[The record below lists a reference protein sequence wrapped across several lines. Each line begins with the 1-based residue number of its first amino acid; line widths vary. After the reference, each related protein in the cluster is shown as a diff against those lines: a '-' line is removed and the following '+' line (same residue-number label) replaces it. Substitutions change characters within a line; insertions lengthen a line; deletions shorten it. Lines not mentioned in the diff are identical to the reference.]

1 MTCIRSHGDP
11 YEHIRNRVRYIL
23 KGTDDA
29 TRLFLGYDGKKERGF
44 IKGKR
49 VGTSQALGEEARRK
63 AGGVRLSGHRKP
75 TQEMLMAAT
84 IRNQRRKAYRES
96 FKQIDHTFTQA
107 AC

>member
-1 MTCIRSHGDP
+1 MADP
-11 YEHIRNRVRYIL
+11 HEHIRNRVRYIL

-29 TRLFLGYDGKKERGF
+29 TRLFLGYDGKQERGF

-75 TQEMLMAAT
+75 NQEMLVAAT
-84 IRNQRRKAYRES
+84 IRDQRREEFRES
-96 FKQIDHTFTQA
+96 FRQIDHTVSQA
-107 AC
+107 AG